1 MNENFG
7 VLEEEYKQVKQK
19 LVDVKAKYSTREQQF
34 MTKISDLKQTVE
46 KQQENQLA
54 LNDYE
59 RQYSQINELMGQLR
73 NTPNHPIP
81 FFKEFQEI
89 KVNLDKQNQDLV
101 ELKNKLKDTLTSLE
115 STKSK
120 LEGEVELNI
129 TLKTQVVEMKSENTL
144 CNNKLTE
151 LTGQLESLK
160 QQNENLQKTTKQLIK
175 NTCQYLNSEI

>member
-54 LNDYE
+54 LNDYVQ
-59 RQYSQINELMGQLR
+59 QYSQLNELMGQSR
-73 NTPNHPIP
+73 NSPTHPIP
-81 FFKEFQEI
+81 FFKEFQGI
-89 KVNLDKQNQDLV
+89 KLNLDKQNQDLI
-101 ELKNKLKDTLTSLE
+101 ELKNKLKDISIILE
-115 STKSK
+115 STKSE
-120 LEGEVELNI
+120 LEGEVKFNI
-129 TLKTQVVEMKSENTL
+129 TLKNQVVEMKSENTL
-144 CNNKLTE
+144 CNNKLAE

-160 QQNENLQKTTKQLIK
+160 QHNENLQKTTKQLIK